1 MKKKKIIWTDGMMET
16 LMNLYPVETTPYV
29 ASVLGV
35 CENTVKKKARELG
48 IEKYAKSKWLER
60 AEYIRDHFYT
70 KSFSEIGKVLGI
82 TKNSVGRIAGQ
93 LGLKRTTK
101 ETCHVKS
108 RIRGELIKREKR
120 RMIFGLDPLTHIK
133 VVTNRPR
140 IRLRSW
146 LKAQGYIVSDQRN
159 VMYYPSD
166 ISRRIEHESRGRELG
181 LRFLPLPVEEELLL
195 TTAI

>member
-1 MKKKKIIWTDGMMET
+1 MKKKIIWTDAMIAMLRE
-16 LMNLYPVETTPYV
+16 LYPVQTSSYT

-35 CENTVKKKARELG
+35 CENTVKNKARELG
-48 IEKYAKSKWLER
+48 IEKFAKSSWLER

-70 KSFSEIGKVLGI
+70 KSFSEIGSVLGI
-82 TKNSVGRIAGQ
+82 TKNSVSRIAGQ
-93 LGLKRTTK
+93 LGLKRTGR
-101 ETCHVKS
+101 ETCEVKS
-108 RIRGELIKREKR
+108 RVRGELIKREKR
-120 RMIFGLDPLTHIK
+120 RMIFGLDPLTRIK

-146 LKAQGYIVSDQRN
+146 LKARGYVVSDQRN

-166 ISRRIEHESRGRELG
+166 ISRRMEHESRGKELG
-181 LRFLPLPVEEELLL
+181 LRFLPLPDEEELLL

>member
-1 MKKKKIIWTDGMMET
+1 MKKKKIIWTDWMIET

-60 AEYIRDHFYT
+60 ADYIRNHFYSKT
-70 KSFSEIGKVLGI
+70 FSEIGRELGI
-82 TKNSVGRIAGQ
+82 AKWTVARIAEQ
-93 LGLKRTTK
+93 LGLKRSNK
-101 ETCHVKS
+101 ETSGMKS
-108 RIRGELIKREKR
+108 KARNELIKREKR

-166 ISRRIEHESRGRELG
+166 ISRRMEHESRGRELG
-181 LRFLPLPVEEELLL
+181 LRFLPLPVDEELLL

>member
-1 MKKKKIIWTDGMMET
+1 MKKQIIWSDDMIQI
-16 LMNLYPVETTPYV
+16 LQDLYPVETTSYV

-48 IEKYAKSKWLER
+48 IEKFAKSKWLER
-60 AEYIRDHFYT
+60 ADYIRNHFYSKT
-70 KSFSEIGKVLGI
+70 FSEIGRELGI
-82 TKNSVGRIAGQ
+82 AKWSVARIAEQ
-93 LGLKRTTK
+93 LGLKRSDK
-101 ETCHVKS
+101 ETCVMKS
-108 RIRGELIKREKR
+108 KARTELIKREKR
-120 RMIFGLDPLTHIK
+120 RMIFGLDPITHIK

-146 LKAQGYIVSDQRN
+146 LKAQGYVVGEQRN

-166 ISRRIEHESRGRELG
+166 ISRRMEHESRGRELG
-181 LRFLPLPVEEELLL
+181 LRFLPMPTEEKLFL